1 MDCSS
6 FKGVQAQSDG
16 QLTDGN
22 KTQTA
27 ELV

>member
-1 MDCSS
+1 MDSSS
-6 FKGVQAQSDG
+6 FKGVHAQSDG

-27 ELV
+27 EFV